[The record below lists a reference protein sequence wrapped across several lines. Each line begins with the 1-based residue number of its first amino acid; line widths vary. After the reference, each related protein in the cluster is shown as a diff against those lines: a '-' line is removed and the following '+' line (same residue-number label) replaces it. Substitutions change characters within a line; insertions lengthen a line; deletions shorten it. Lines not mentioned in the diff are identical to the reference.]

1 MLEVGNLIKYLQA
14 TLGIG
19 RDVSSP
25 GKKSYSA
32 ALWFCSEVVLT
43 TDSINEAG
51 SERLCR
57 EQEAMDHG

>member
-1 MLEVGNLIKYLQA
+1 MLEVGNLIQYLQT

-32 ALWFCSEVVLT
+32 APWFCSEVVLMM
-43 TDSINEAG
+43 DSINEAG
-51 SERLCR
+51 
-57 EQEAMDHG
+57 

>member
-1 MLEVGNLIKYLQA
+1 MLEVGNLIQYLQT

-32 ALWFCSEVVLT
+32 APWFCSEVVLMM
-43 TDSINEAG
+43 DSINAAG
-51 SERLCR
+51 
-57 EQEAMDHG
+57 